1 MTEAVDTKMKVKKD
15 KKKSSRKGKWTRRG
29 FIGAGLIA
37 GGALVVGVAIRPGDR
52 TDKLAKYVTGKGEHL
67 LAAWVKIAEDNTITA
82 IIPHGEMGQG
92 VHTALSAMLA
102 EEMDADWDAL
112 EIMEAPAEK
121 DYANFPL
128 VREFISGGKTVPGA
142 VFDTLNGAM
151 LAISKAMDMQITG
164 GSTSVRFTGTAAMQT
179 AGAAARELIVRA
191 AAKDWDVPITE
202 LTTAKSYVIHKA
214 SNRSAPYGQFGSTA
228 ATMKPSL
235 QPKLKARKDYQLMG
249 QSLPRVDIP
258 SKVDGTAQFG
268 IDAQVEGLK
277 VATVMAAPVHGQTV
291 ARLDESAALAT
302 PGVISVHHLGDFVGV
317 VAEGYWPAKM
327 GLDAL
332 DVEFTTSEADA
343 LDQDKLFAQYADAIE
358 MAKRKTVHKGGNVAK
373 GADGAARVIE
383 AEYRVPYLAH
393 ACMEPM
399 NATAWVRDGKCDVWC
414 GTQNPLGTRSAVAKA
429 LDTELENVTLHTAFM
444 GGGFGRRAIPD
455 YVMQAVKL
463 SEVSGHPVKLIW
475 SREET
480 TQQDHYRPAVLGRFK
495 AALDE
500 EGMPL
505 TWESVFNHLGEPKEA
520 SDIAYAIPHK
530 KIEVVDSPSH
540 TRLGPWRSVDHTQHG
555 YFTESFI
562 EELAHAAGKDGYEYR
577 RALLADKPR
586 FVKVLDAAAKLGK
599 WGETLS
605 EGQGRGISI
614 VESFMTICAQVVT
627 VDMTEGEPKVL
638 HVACAADPGFAVN
651 PDGFEA
657 QMQSGIIYGLTAA
670 LYGEITLEDGAVAQS
685 NFHDYEM
692 LRMDQSPKIDTVILE
707 SDARIGGGGEPG
719 TPPVAPALANAVFNA
734 TGRRVRSLPIRGL
747 GAET

>member
-1 MTEAVDTKMKVKKD
+1 MTETTKTNAKPKKE
-15 KKKSSRKGKWTRRG
+15 KKKGRWTRRG
-29 FIGAGLIA
+29 FIGAGLLA
-37 GGALVVGVAIRPGDR
+37 GGALIVGVAIRPGDR
-52 TDKLAKYVTGKGEHL
+52 TEKLAKYVTSEGEHL

-102 EEMDADWDAL
+102 EEMDADWGAL
-112 EIMEAPAEK
+112 KIMEAPAEK
-121 DYANFPL
+121 DYANYPL
-128 VREFISGGKTVPGA
+128 VREFLMGGKNVPGA
-142 VFDTLNGAM
+142 VFDTLNGAT
-151 LAISKAMDMQITG
+151 LAISKSMDMQITG
-164 GSTSVRFTGTAAMQT
+164 GSTSVRFTGTGAMQT
-179 AGAAARELIVRA
+179 AGAAARELIIRA
-191 AAKDWDVPITE
+191 AAKDWGVAVSE
-202 LTTAKSYVIHKA
+202 LSTAMSMVTHKA
-214 SNRSAPYGQFGSTA
+214 SGRTAPYGQFAATA
-228 ATMKPSL
+228 ASMTPNL
-235 QPKLKARKDYQLMG
+235 HPKLKDRKNYQLMG
-249 QSLPRVDIP
+249 QSLPRVDIH

-268 IDAQVEGLK
+268 IDAQFKGLK

-291 ARLDESAALAT
+291 ARLDDSAALAA
-302 PGVISVHHLGDFVGV
+302 PGVISVHNLGDFVGV
-317 VAEGYWPAKM
+317 VADGYWPAKM
-327 GLDAL
+327 GLDSL
-332 DVEFTTSEADA
+332 DVTFTKSEADT
-343 LDQDKLFAQYADAIE
+343 LNQEDLFAQYAKALD
-358 MAKRKTVHKGGNVAK
+358 MGKRKTLHKAGNVKTATEQ
-373 GADGAARVIE
+373 AAQIIE
-383 AEYRVPYLAH
+383 AEYRVPFLAH

-429 LDTELENVTLHTAFM
+429 LETDLENVTVHTAFM

-455 YVMQAVKL
+455 YVMQAVRL

-480 TQQDHYRPAVLGRFK
+480 TQQDHYRPAVLGRYK
-495 AALDE
+495 AALDAD
-500 EGMPL
+500 GRPL
-505 TWESVFNHLGEPKEA
+505 SWESVFVHKIDPPEA
-520 SDIAYAIPHK
+520 SLIPYGIPNQ
-530 KIEVVDSPSH
+530 KIQVVDSPSH

-562 EELAHAAGKDGYEYR
+562 EELAYAAGKDGYEYR

-586 FVKVLDAAAKLGK
+586 FVNVLDAAAKLGK
-599 WGETLS
+599 WGETLP
-605 EGQGRGISI
+605 EGQARGISI

-692 LRMDQSPKIDTVILE
+692 LRIDQSPKIDTVILE

-719 TPPVAPALANAVFNA
+719 TPPIAPALANAVFNA
-734 TGRRVRSLPIRGL
+734 TGRRVRSLPIRGM
-747 GAET
+747 GAES

>member
-1 MTEAVDTKMKVKKD
+1 MTGTIETKTKVKKE
-15 KKKSSRKGKWTRRG
+15 KKKGRWTRRG

-52 TDKLAKYVTGKGEHL
+52 TDKLEKYVAGEGEHL
-67 LAAWVKIAEDNTITA
+67 LAAWVKISEDNTITA

-92 VHTALSAMLA
+92 IHTALSAMLA

-128 VREFISGGKTVPGA
+128 VREFVMGGKSAPGI
-142 VFDTLNGAM
+142 VSDTLNGAFLG
-151 LAISKAMDMQITG
+151 LAKTMDMQITG
-164 GSTSVRFTGTAAMQT
+164 GSTSVRFTGVSAMQT
-179 AGAAARELIVRA
+179 AGAAARELIMKA
-191 AAKDWDVPITE
+191 AGEAWDVPVSDLRTE
-202 LTTAKSYVIHKA
+202 KSYVYHDG
-214 SNRSAPYGQFGSTA
+214 SNRSAPYGEFAVA
-228 ATMKPSL
+228 ASSMSPNL

-268 IDAQVEGLK
+268 IDAHVEGMK
-277 VATVMAAPVHGQTV
+277 TATVMASPVHGEVVSTI
-291 ARLDESAALAT
+291 DKSAAEAT
-302 PGVISVHHLGDFVGV
+302 PGVISVHNLGDFVGV

-332 DVEFTTSEADA
+332 DVSFTTSASDA
-343 LDQDKLFAQYADAIE
+343 VSQESLFAQYAEALDNG
-358 MAKRKTVHKGGNVAK
+358 KRKTMHKGGNVVK
-373 GADGAARVIE
+373 GAEGAAKVIE
-383 AEYRVPYLAH
+383 AEYSVPFLAH

-399 NATAWVRDGKCDVWC
+399 NATAWVRDGKADIWC

-429 LDTELENVTLHTAFM
+429 LELELEDVTLHTAFM

-455 YVMQAVKL
+455 YVLQAATL
-463 SEVSGHPVKLIW
+463 SKVSGHPIKLIW

-480 TQQDHYRPAVLGRFK
+480 TRQDHYRPAVLGRFK
-495 AALDE
+495 AAVDDD
-500 EGMPL
+500 GMPL
-505 TWESVFNHLGEPKEA
+505 TWESVFNHEGEPKEA
-520 SDIAYAIPHK
+520 SDIIYGIPNK
-530 KIEVVDSPSH
+530 KVEVVDSPSH

-577 RALLADKPR
+577 RALLAGRPR
-586 FVKVLDAAAKLGK
+586 FLKTLDAAAKLGK
-599 WGETLS
+599 WGEPLP
-605 EGQGRGISI
+605 EGQARGISI

-627 VDMTEGEPKVL
+627 VDVTEGAPKVL

-657 QMQSGIIYGLTAA
+657 QMQSGIIYGLCAA
-670 LYGEITLEDGAVAQS
+670 LHGEISLEDGAVAQS
-685 NFHDYEM
+685 NFHDYEI
-692 LRMDQSPKIDTVILE
+692 LRMNEAPKIDTVILT
-707 SDARIGGGGEPG
+707 SDARLGGGGEPG
-719 TPPVAPALANAVFNA
+719 TPPIAPALANAVFNA
-734 TGRRVRSLPIRGL
+734 TGRRIRSLPMRDL
-747 GAET
+747 GMGAGS